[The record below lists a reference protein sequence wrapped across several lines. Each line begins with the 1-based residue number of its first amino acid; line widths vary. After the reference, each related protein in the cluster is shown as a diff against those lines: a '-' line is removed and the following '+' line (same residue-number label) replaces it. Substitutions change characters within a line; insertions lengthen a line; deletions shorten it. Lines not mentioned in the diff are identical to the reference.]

1 VLPAAISTGNMIG
14 LSIVAAIFVA
24 FALVASFVVPRRNP
38 DFPGKN
44 GIGVFAIVAV
54 VLFAAQ
60 LTAVLVFGVEKEANA
75 AEHAPAAPSGPP
87 HTLKVDENEF
97 KIILPPTKTLA
108 PGSYTFVVQNVGK
121 IPHDL
126 AIEGPNLT
134 GTAKTPTIAPGK
146 TAKLTV
152 SLGQGTY
159 QLYCTIP
166 GHRAAGM
173 VAKLA
178 VG

>member
-1 VLPAAISTGNMIG
+1 MIG
-14 LSIVAAIFVA
+14 LSIVAAIFIV
-24 FALVASFVVPRRNP
+24 FALVASFVVPRRYP

-60 LTAVLVFGVEKEANA
+60 ITAVLVFGVEKEAKA
-75 AEHAPAAPSGPP
+75 AEHGSAAAGPP
-87 HTLKVDENEF
+87 HTLTVQENEF
-97 KIILPPTKTLA
+97 KIILPPTKTLT
-108 PGSYTFVVQNVGK
+108 PGSYTFVVQNAGK

-126 AIEGPNLT
+126 AVEGPDLS
-134 GTAKTPTIAPGK
+134 GPAKTPTIAPGQS
-146 TAKLTV
+146 AKLTV
-152 SLGQGTY
+152 SLGHGTY

-173 VAKLA
+173 LATIA

>member
-1 VLPAAISTGNMIG
+1 M
-14 LSIVAAIFVA
+14 
-24 FALVASFVVPRRNP
+24 
-38 DFPGKN
+38 
-44 GIGVFAIVAV
+44 
-54 VLFAAQ
+54 Q
-60 LTAVLVFGVEKEANA
+60 
-75 AEHAPAAPSGPP
+75 
-87 HTLKVDENEF
+87 ENEF
-97 KIILPPTKTLA
+97 KIILPSTKTLP
-108 PGSYTFVVQNVGK
+108 PGSYTFVVKNVGK

-126 AIEGPNLT
+126 AVEGPDLS
-134 GTAKTPTIAPGK
+134 GPAKTPTIAPGQ

-173 VAKLA
+173 VAKIA